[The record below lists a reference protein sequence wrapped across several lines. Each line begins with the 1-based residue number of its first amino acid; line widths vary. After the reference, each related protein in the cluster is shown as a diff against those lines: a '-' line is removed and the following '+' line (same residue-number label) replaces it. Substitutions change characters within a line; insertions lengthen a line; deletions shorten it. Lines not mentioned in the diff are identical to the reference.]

1 MKKIWAFSL
10 VAISLVGCNLND
22 ESESIEFQT
31 PRDQYGVRYNI
42 GDLGG
47 KPVHLGREAPWVEYE
62 DNVGVNTK
70 KKYKRKVRTYESK
83 IQAFGFEMRYTDG
96 LVLVIYHKA
105 PPYSEKQY
113 KAEIN
118 LPDNQW
124 IRATVYADQSYNGDL
139 TTRLRNNTL
148 KNKDIQRKDLEQFNY
163 KYIYLPTRDY
173 VYALQKYVPH
183 PQWIEEN
190 KRLIM
195 NIGRS
200 TSLYDIKDL
209 YVEKDET
216 GKVMTLIKCSHS
228 EYPKARRCEQEFV
241 LEPEMKA
248 RISVVFHSVHLKDWQ
263 FIQQQVQKV
272 VLDFIVESKVQKN
285 K

>member
-163 KYIYLPTRDY
+163 KYIFTDTRLCLC
-173 VYALQKYVPH
+173 VAK
-183 PQWIEEN
+183 ICT
-190 KRLIM
+190 
-195 NIGRS
+195 
-200 TSLYDIKDL
+200 TSPVD
-209 YVEKDET
+209 
-216 GKVMTLIKCSHS
+216 
-228 EYPKARRCEQEFV
+228 RR
-241 LEPEMKA
+241 K
-248 RISVVFHSVHLKDWQ
+248 
-263 FIQQQVQKV
+263 
-272 VLDFIVESKVQKN
+272 
-285 K
+285 